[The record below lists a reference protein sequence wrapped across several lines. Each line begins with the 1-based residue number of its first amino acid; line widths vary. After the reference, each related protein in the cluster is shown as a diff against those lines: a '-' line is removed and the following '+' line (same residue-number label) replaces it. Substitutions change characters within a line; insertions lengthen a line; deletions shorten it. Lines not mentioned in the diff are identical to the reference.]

1 MTKRTLS
8 STIATSKMSNYPEVK
23 DSYFS
28 RKSTEWNIIGFL
40 DESKEA
46 SFEQKLDSYIKDLKI
61 IANTEQG
68 KRQEKAQLLIDNY
81 KASRDSGID
90 RQRAKEWKEWKE
102 RHRTA
107 SGPTVNFHSS
117 KVIGVGIGTL
127 NGIRTL
133 NVERTSVG
141 S

>member
-1 MTKRTLS
+1 MPLKKRSMAAGEIINGPKAEVGDSDADDDKAYMS
-8 STIATSKMSNYPEVK
+8 SAIAASKMSNYPEVK

-68 KRQEKAQLLIDNY
+68 KRQEKAQLLINNY
-81 KASRDSGID
+81 KASGDFFSL
-90 RQRAKEWKEWKE
+90 KC
-102 RHRTA
+102 
-107 SGPTVNFHSS
+107 
-117 KVIGVGIGTL
+117 
-127 NGIRTL
+127 
-133 NVERTSVG
+133 
-141 S
+141 